1 MNPTRHL
8 LALYTVIA
16 LAADGGQAKA
26 DTVTFNTYTPGTTT
40 YPVYWSSASPVLFS
54 DLGSPLSGSTVGGV
68 FDLTVNGLPCRSF
81 CVDLTHYIPPFSVP
95 NSNYSFVDPLSVG
108 LNQTQITD
116 LDRLLTSYGN
126 LVDAAPQNAA
136 AFQMAV
142 WEITNEASGSYDLG
156 SGNFTESGNTQ
167 AVSLANTWI
176 TNLGTQNN
184 YSIEI
189 LKSSDGHQSQMTW
202 TPVPE
207 PGSAMLI
214 GSFGLLLI
222 TRRRRVA

>member
-1 MNPTRHL
+1 MKTRRNL

-16 LAADGGQAKA
+16 LVADAWHAKA
-26 DTVTFNTYTPGTTT
+26 ETVTFNTYTPGTAE
-40 YPVYWSSASPVLFS
+40 YPVNWTSATPVLFS
-54 DLGSPLSGSTVGGV
+54 SPGSPLSGSTVAGI
-68 FDLTVNGLPCRSF
+68 FDITVDGFACRSF

-116 LDRLLTSYGN
+116 LERLLTSYGN

-142 WEITNEASGSYDLG
+142 WEITNEASGSYNLG